1 MAELGQ
7 EHPPRRKAGRFKTAV
22 VLIITCVLTVFLVR
36 SLLPQTVGEQ
46 ARRYLEKKLDAHY
59 QDWDVTIKRGTFQAG
74 TGLVFESIEISPKTS
89 RPNLV
94 SKWWSQQPA
103 VKVDRLTVFADLDP
117 QKWMA
122 GDSPLS
128 TRRIAIEGV
137 NANLHVANDNTLSL
151 ASLFPLPQMGPA
163 CPQIDLYGVV
173 TNVTFDASPP
183 GDSDRGDTN
192 PAQMSAAMQPLQL
205 RWSDIAVSTETSSAE
220 TTLISGKA
228 YERKLVF
235 ARGDSNFS
243 GPIELAFD
251 NVIDGTNQQLRIK
264 TAIKDC
270 HIDDAVIARVRSR
283 ISQWLPAKA
292 RVSLHGDLTAE
303 YTQQND
309 HDQFHLDLN
318 LHDGN
323 LDDPRLPSKIRQA
336 RGRIQITPEEIK
348 LFPTQAQFGEAFCT
362 LRGSAALVRQSPTSF
377 DLGATDLHFTGE
389 GLTLD
394 RSFAEV
400 MPSKLH
406 ALWQKFQARGRLN
419 LTAHATNPA
428 PLRSK
433 AWDLQ
438 SKVDI
443 RGVDVQFDKF
453 PYPVEQLV
461 GTIRIEDGFA
471 TAEQLTGRAGG
482 QRLICDFRV
491 PVRIDPDSPKVHT
504 KQIKIQTE
512 GAVLIDDALI
522 SSLTP
527 REPRH
532 SDSNAPSATTVPGAL
547 TETSTSRSFSKVEQF
562 VRSLRPRGAIEWAS
576 ATLNTDVQ
584 GNSSR
589 QFDFGVSG
597 GTLRYDKFP
606 YPLYNVKGRVKI
618 EDDLVRIIG
627 FTANNAG
634 SAKVECEG
642 LYHIPNQEP
651 GTLSDSELNL
661 RFQVADLSMDQSLR
675 VSLPEST
682 RHIWDSLSPGG
693 TLDQLD
699 VHIHQSGIE
708 PLDLTLVANQIASGQ
723 VTPDSLS
730 LRPVAVPYRID
741 IVGGNVEYRN
751 NQVRISNL
759 QGRHDGSRMVA
770 DGTCTQHPSGRWLLA
785 MDLHSG
791 CRLVPDEEL
800 IAAMPEQ
807 VGKALR
813 ALDLRGPIS
822 LRGKTNLLMANDDT
836 STPLI
841 DWDLL
846 LQLEGNRIAD
856 VGPVHS
862 LRGEIQVQGVRDAE
876 VLQAVGNIA
885 LDSMHAYGLQITSL
899 RGPFSITN
907 EQLRLGENARLP
919 SPNPEPNG
927 SGVPIVGALFGGKL
941 SLSGGVLLSS
951 GDFEID
957 ASLANAQIATC
968 LSEIGQ
974 HRTGITGRFDGDSHL
989 EGRLGDLDLLKGNG
1003 RGSVSGANLYQLP
1016 YLVQVLNLL
1025 RIKATE
1031 DVAFTNGETE
1041 FSIFGEDLNFNRL
1054 VLWGDLVALEGG
1066 GTLSRREHLDMSFN
1080 TRVSPQNLF
1089 SKVVNPLRDNR
1100 YTLWTI
1106 EVDGPIE
1113 APTIRRKSL
1122 SGITQTMEDWFPG
1135 MVRSTTADGGN
1146 VNR

>member
-1 MAELGQ
+1 MTEPGQ
-7 EHPPRRKAGRFKTAV
+7 EHPPRRKAGRLKTAL
-22 VLIITCVLTVFLVR
+22 VLVIACALAGFLVKL
-36 SLLPQTVGEQ
+36 LLPQTVGEQ
-46 ARRYLEKKLDAHY
+46 ARRYLEKTLDDHY
-59 QDWDVTIKRGTFQAG
+59 ADWDVTIQRGTFQAG
-74 TGLVFESIEISPKTS
+74 TGLIFESIQIKPKTS
-89 RPNLV
+89 QSSLV

-103 VKVDRLTVFADLDP
+103 VKIDRLTVFADLDP

-128 TRRIAIEGV
+128 TRRMAVEGI
-137 NANLHVANDNTLSL
+137 VANVHVGSDNTLSL
-151 ASLFPLPQMGPA
+151 ESLLPLPQMGPP

-173 TNVTFDASPP
+173 TNLTFDTLDSSPV
-183 GDSDRGDTN
+183 DSDSRST
-192 PAQMSAAMQPLQL
+192 SAATQPLQL
-205 RWSDIAVSTETSSAE
+205 RWSDVAISTESTNVEA
-220 TTLISGKA
+220 TLISGAA

-243 GPIELAFD
+243 GPIELAYD
-251 NVIDGTNQQLRIK
+251 KLVDGSDEQLRLK
-264 TAIKDC
+264 TTIKDC

-283 ISQWLPAKA
+283 ISKWLPEKA
-292 RVSLHGDLTAE
+292 RVNLHGDLSAE
-303 YTQQND
+303 YIQQND
-309 HDQFHLDLN
+309 SDQFNLDLVV
-318 LHDGN
+318 HEAN

-336 RGRIQITPEEIK
+336 RGRIQITPERVK
-348 LFPTQAQFGEAFCT
+348 LFPTQAKFGDAHCT
-362 LRGSAALVRQSPTSF
+362 LRGSAALLRKSRTDF
-377 DLGATDLHFTGE
+377 DLGATDFHFTGE

-394 RSFAEV
+394 QDLAEA
-400 MPSKLH
+400 MPDKLH
-406 ALWQKFQARGRLN
+406 DLWQRYQAHGRLN
-419 LTAHATNPA
+419 IRAHATNPA
-428 PLRSK
+428 PLQSK
-433 AWDLQ
+433 DWDLQ
-438 SKVDI
+438 SQVDI

-461 GTIRIEDGFA
+461 GTIQIDDGFA

-482 QRLICDFRV
+482 QRINCGFRV
-491 PVRIDPDSPKVHT
+491 PVRIDPDAPKVHT
-504 KQIKIQTE
+504 KQVTIQTE
-512 GAVLIDDALI
+512 GSVLIDDALI
-522 SSLTP
+522 TSLTP
-527 REPRH
+527 RD
-532 SDSNAPSATTVPGAL
+532 SDAGGPDNSSATTSTL
-547 TETSTSRSFSKVEQF
+547 TETSTTRSVSKVEQF
-562 VRSLRPRGAIEWAS
+562 VRSLRPRGVIEWAT
-576 ATLNTDVQ
+576 ATLETDAQ

-589 QFDFGVSG
+589 QFDFRVSG

-606 YPLYNVKGRVKI
+606 YPLYNVEGRVQIK
-618 EDDLVRIIG
+618 DDLVRMIG

-634 SAKVECEG
+634 SAKVDCNG
-642 LYHIPNQEP
+642 LYRIPNP
-651 GTLSDSELNL
+651 SMGADSELNL
-661 RFQVADLSMDQSLR
+661 RFQIADLSMDQSLH

-682 RHIWDSLSPGG
+682 RQIWDSLSPGG

-699 VHIHQSGIE
+699 VHIHQSGTE
-708 PLDLTLVANQIASGQ
+708 ALDLTLVADQNESGH

-730 LRPVAVPYRID
+730 LRPVAIPYRID
-741 IVGGNVEYRN
+741 IVGGHVEYRD

-759 QGRHDGSRMVA
+759 RGRHDASRMVA
-770 DGTCTQHPSGRWLLA
+770 DGTCIQHPSGRWLLA

-807 VGKALR
+807 VGQAMR

-836 STPLI
+836 STPVI
-841 DWDLL
+841 DWDIL
-846 LQLEGNRIAD
+846 LQLEGNRISD

-941 SLSGGVLLSS
+941 SLSGGALLSS
-951 GDFEID
+951 GDFEMD
-957 ASLANAQIATC
+957 VALGNAQIATC
-968 LSEIGQ
+968 LAEIGQ
-974 HRTGITGRFDGDSHL
+974 HRTGITGRFDGDTHL

-1003 RGSVSGANLYQLP
+1003 RASISGANLYQLP
-1016 YLVQVLNLL
+1016 FLVQVLNLL

-1066 GTLSRREHLDMSFN
+1066 GTLSRREHVDMSFN

-1089 SKVVNPLRDNR
+1089 SKVINPLRDNR

-1106 EVDGPIE
+1106 EVDGPIA

-1122 SGITQTMEDWFPG
+1122 NGITQTVEDWFPG
-1135 MVRSTTADGGN
+1135 MVRSTTADGSN

>member
-1 MAELGQ
+1 M
-7 EHPPRRKAGRFKTAV
+7 RV
-22 VLIITCVLTVFLVR
+22 
-36 SLLPQTVGEQ
+36 
-46 ARRYLEKKLDAHY
+46 
-59 QDWDVTIKRGTFQAG
+59 
-74 TGLVFESIEISPKTS
+74 
-89 RPNLV
+89 
-94 SKWWSQQPA
+94 
-103 VKVDRLTVFADLDP
+103 
-117 QKWMA
+117 
-122 GDSPLS
+122 
-128 TRRIAIEGV
+128 
-137 NANLHVANDNTLSL
+137 
-151 ASLFPLPQMGPA
+151 
-163 CPQIDLYGVV
+163 
-173 TNVTFDASPP
+173 
-183 GDSDRGDTN
+183 
-192 PAQMSAAMQPLQL
+192 
-205 RWSDIAVSTETSSAE
+205 
-220 TTLISGKA
+220 
-228 YERKLVF
+228 
-235 ARGDSNFS
+235 
-243 GPIELAFD
+243 
-251 NVIDGTNQQLRIK
+251 K
-264 TAIKDC
+264 TAIDGC
-270 HIDDAVIARVRSR
+270 YIDDAVIAKVRSR
-283 ISQWLPAKA
+283 ISNWLPSNSS
-292 RVSLHGDLTAE
+292 VSLLGDLSAE
-303 YTQQND
+303 YTKQND
-309 HDQFHLDLN
+309 HDQFHLDLK

-323 LDDPRLPSKIRQA
+323 LNDPRLPSQIRQA
-336 RGRIQITPEEIK
+336 RGRIQITPTEIK
-348 LFPTQAQFGEAFCT
+348 LFPTQAQFGDALCT
-362 LRGSAALVRQSPTSF
+362 LRGSAALLRQSSTRF

-394 RSFAEV
+394 RSLAEV
-400 MPSKLH
+400 LPSKLH
-406 ALWQKFQARGRLN
+406 TLWQKFQARGRLN

-438 SKVDI
+438 SKVDV

-461 GTIRIEDGFA
+461 GTIWIQDGFA

-482 QRLICDFRV
+482 QRLLCDFRV
-491 PVRIDPDSPKVHT
+491 PVRIDPDAPKVHT

-522 SSLTP
+522 TALTP
-527 REPRH
+527 RENRQ
-532 SDSNAPSATTVPGAL
+532 SDSSASSMGTASRAPTQM
-547 TETSTSRSFSKVEQF
+547 STSRSVSKVEQF
-562 VRSLRPRGAIEWAS
+562 VRSLRPRGAIEWAT
-576 ATLNTDVQ
+576 ATLETDPR

-589 QFDFGVSG
+589 QFDFGIAG

-618 EDDLVRIIG
+618 EDDLVRMIG

-642 LYHIPNQEP
+642 LYHIPTPNA
-651 GTLSDSELNL
+651 GLSDSELNL
-661 RFQVADLSMDQSLR
+661 RFKVADLSMDQSLR

-699 VHIHQSGIE
+699 VHIHQSGAE
-708 PLDLTLVANQIASGQ
+708 PLDLTLVANQIESEQ

-741 IVGGNVEYRN
+741 IVGGHVEYRD

-759 QGRHDGSRMVA
+759 RGRHDGSQMVA

-813 ALDLRGPIS
+813 TLDLRGPIS
-822 LRGKTNLLMANDDT
+822 LRGKTNLLLANDDT
-836 STPLI
+836 STPVI

-846 LQLEGNRIAD
+846 LQLEGNRISD

-899 RGPFSITN
+899 RGPFSIAN
-907 EQLRLGENARLP
+907 EQLRLGKNARLP

-941 SLSGGVLLSS
+941 SLSGSTLLSS

-968 LSEIGQ
+968 LAEIGQ

-1003 RGSVSGANLYQLP
+1003 RGSISGANLYQLP

-1066 GTLSRREHLDMSFN
+1066 GTLSRREHVDMSFN

>member
-1 MAELGQ
+1 MTEPGQ
-7 EHPPRRKAGRFKTAV
+7 ENPPRRKAGRLKTAV
-22 VLIITCVLTVFLVR
+22 VLVITCILTGFLVQ

-46 ARRYLEKKLDAHY
+46 ARRYFEKTLDEHY
-59 QDWDVTIKRGTFQAG
+59 ADWDVTIQRGTFQAG
-74 TGLVFESIEISPKTS
+74 TGLIFESIEISPKTS
-89 RPNLV
+89 RANLV

-103 VKVDRLTVFADLDP
+103 VKIERLTVFADLDP
-117 QKWMA
+117 QKWMS

-128 TRRIAIEGV
+128 TRRVAIEGV
-137 NANLHVANDNTLSL
+137 VANVQVAQDNGISLETLY
-151 ASLFPLPQMGPA
+151 PLPQMGPA

-173 TNVTFDASPP
+173 TNVTFEAAASREALDGNSEPR
-183 GDSDRGDTN
+183 ST
-192 PAQMSAAMQPLQL
+192 SAATQPIQL
-205 RWSDIAVSTETSSAE
+205 RWSDIAISTETSSDESARI
-220 TTLISGKA
+220 TGASR
-228 YERKLVF
+228 ERKLVF

-243 GPIELAFD
+243 GPIELAYD
-251 NVIDGTNQQLRIK
+251 KLQEGSDEQLRLK
-264 TAIKDC
+264 TTIKDC
-270 HIDDAVIARVRSR
+270 HIDDAIIARVRSR
-283 ISQWLPAKA
+283 ISKWLPAKA
-292 RVSLHGDLTAE
+292 RVSLHGDLSAE
-303 YTQQND
+303 YIQQNET
-309 HDQFHLDLN
+309 DQFELDLVV
-318 LHDGN
+318 HDGN

-336 RGRIQITPEEIK
+336 RGRIQITPEQIK
-348 LFPTQAQFGEAFCT
+348 LFPTQANFGDAHCT
-362 LRGSAALVRQSPTSF
+362 LRGTAALVRQSRTNF
-377 DLGATDLHFTGE
+377 DLGPTDFHFTGE

-394 RSFAEV
+394 RPFAEA
-400 MPSKLH
+400 MPEKLH
-406 ALWQKFQARGRLN
+406 DLWQKFQAHGRLN
-419 LTAHATNPA
+419 LRAHASNPA

-433 AWDLQ
+433 AWTLQ
-438 SKVDI
+438 SEVDI
-443 RGVDVQFDKF
+443 RGIDVQFDKF

-461 GTIRIEDGFA
+461 GTIRIDNGFA
-471 TAEQLTGRAGG
+471 VAEQLTGRAGG
-482 QRLICDFRV
+482 QRVNCGFRV
-491 PVRIDPDSPKVHT
+491 PVRLDPDAPKVHT
-504 KQIKIQTE
+504 KQVTIQTE
-512 GAVLIDDALI
+512 GSVLIDDALI
-522 SSLTP
+522 TSLTP
-527 REPRH
+527 REAQA
-532 SDSNAPSATTVPGAL
+532 SDQGNVSATTGGL
-547 TETSTSRSFSKVEQF
+547 IETSSSRSVSKVEQF
-562 VRSLRPRGAIEWAS
+562 VRSLRPRGVIEWAT
-576 ATLNTDVQ
+576 ATLETDAY

-589 QFDFGVSG
+589 QFDFRVSG

-606 YPLYNVKGRVKI
+606 YPLYNVEGRVQIK
-618 EDDLVRIIG
+618 DDLVRMIG

-634 SAKVECEG
+634 SAKVDCNG
-642 LYHIPNQEP
+642 LYRIPNP
-651 GTLSDSELNL
+651 AAAMKADSELNL
-661 RFQVADLSMDQSLR
+661 RFQIADLSMDQSLR

-699 VHIHQSGIE
+699 VHVHQSGTN
-708 PLDLTLVANQIASGQ
+708 PLDLTLVADQNESGQ

-741 IVGGNVEYRN
+741 IVGGHVEYRDN
-751 NQVRISNL
+751 EVRISNL
-759 QGRHDGSRMVA
+759 RGRHDGSRMVA
-770 DGTCTQHPSGRWLLA
+770 DGTCIQHPSGRWLLA

-800 IAAMPEQ
+800 MAAMPEQ
-807 VGKALR
+807 VGRAMR

-836 STPLI
+836 STPVI

-919 SPNPEPNG
+919 SPNPDPNG
-927 SGVPIVGALFGGKL
+927 GGVPIVGALFGGKI

-957 ASLANAQIATC
+957 AALANAQIATC
-968 LSEIGQ
+968 LAEIGQ

-1089 SKVVNPLRDNR
+1089 SKVINPLRDNR